1 MELGECHIQRALVCV
16 PAWVCVFQREIY
28 KNHRG
33 APHGVKFLIFVFVQ
47 RTV

>member
-1 MELGECHIQRALVCV
+1 MELGECHIQRAL
-16 PAWVCVFQREIY
+16 VCVFQREIY

-33 APHGVKFLIFVFVQ
+33 APHGLKFLIFVFVQ